1 MLNAGRQK
9 LVKDT
14 QRCVSSTGQGV
25 SSCRSQGHESL
36 ILQSSWS
43 KVGLNM
49 SPSEAGSRPKGA
61 NGQNA
66 MQ

>member
-1 MLNAGRQK
+1 M
-9 LVKDT
+9 
-14 QRCVSSTGQGV
+14 GQGV
-25 SSCRSQGHESL
+25 SSCRSQGHASL
-36 ILQSSWS
+36 ILQLSWS

-49 SPSEAGSRPKGA
+49 SPSEAGLRKKGA